1 MCGIAGFITHPAP
14 LPNRK
19 EALAALERSLHH
31 RGPDDQGTYISP
43 DGRCGLTNARL
54 AILDLSAAGHQPMRS
69 ADGRR
74 VIVFN
79 GEIYN
84 FLELRRELEAAG
96 AVFRSRS
103 DTEVVLQLYERHGP
117 ACVERLRGMFALAVW
132 DEWEGSCFM
141 ARDPLGIKPLYYYH
155 DPDEGLLAFAS
166 ELRALLVSGLAPK
179 RLDPQGLYG
188 YFRSGSVPEPLTMI
202 AGVRCLEPGTRMRWQ
217 AGRITRD
224 RFWSLHFAPGGTGS
238 GGDGNTAPTVRAA
251 LLDSVEHHFVSDVD
265 VGLFLSGGI
274 DSTAVLA
281 LARVNGRGNIRTFSI
296 GFDDDAAAD
305 ESGIARRTARHFD
318 AQHAE
323 WRLNRKT
330 GRALFDEFLPHVD
343 QPSVDGFNTF
353 AVSRFA
359 REQGIKVALSGLG
372 GDELFGGYPS
382 FRQLPRMVGWSRK
395 LGPLRG
401 LTGAALTAFAPRAPL
416 RRLGDFLRHP
426 PTLANA
432 YAAYRGIHTDA
443 EARALVACFA
453 DADGCADAAPGGGER
468 VDYPTEADEI
478 CALELR
484 RYMSNQLLRDSDVM
498 SMANGLELRV
508 PLVDRQVVE
517 TLARIPAKQR
527 LLAGKGLLLRA
538 VPEVP
543 DWVTGQ
549 PKRGFLFP
557 FETWMAGDWGASPTP
572 PADGNERGQKP
583 RAWYQKWS
591 VFVFTHWWRQFSP

>member
-1 MCGIAGFITHPAP
+1 MCGIAGFVTHPVP
-14 LPNRK
+14 LPDRR
-19 EALAALERSLHH
+19 EVLATLECTLRH
-31 RGPDDQGTYISP
+31 RGPDDQGTYLSP
-43 DGRCGLTNARL
+43 DGRCGLTNTRL

-74 VIVFN
+74 MIVFN

-84 FLELRRELEAAG
+84 FLELRLELEATG
-96 AVFRSRS
+96 AVFRSCS
-103 DTEVVLQLYERHGP
+103 DTEVVLALYERHGA

-132 DEWEGSCFM
+132 DERDGTCFL

-155 DPDEGLLAFAS
+155 DAAGGLMAFAS
-166 ELRALLVSGLAPK
+166 ELRSLLATGLVPK

-202 AGVRCLEPGTRMRWQ
+202 AGVRCLEPGTRMLWQ
-217 AGRITRD
+217 AGRITHD
-224 RFWSLHFAPGGTGS
+224 RFWSLQFAAGGRRS
-238 GGDGNTAPTVRAA
+238 DEEIAATVRTT
-251 LLDSVEHHFVSDVD
+251 LLESVEHHFVSDVN

-281 LARVNGRGNIRTFSI
+281 LARANGRENIRTFSI

-305 ESGIARRTARHFD
+305 ESGIARRTAEHFG
-318 AQHAE
+318 AAHAE
-323 WRLNRKT
+323 WRLDRT
-330 GRALFDEFLPHVD
+330 SGRALFDEFLPHVD
-343 QPSVDGFNTF
+343 QPSVDGFNTY
-353 AVSRFA
+353 AVSRFT

-382 FRQLPRMVGWSRK
+382 FRQLPRMVGGSRK

-401 LTGAALTAFAPRAPL
+401 LAGKALTAFAPRASL
-416 RRLGDFLRHP
+416 RRLGDFLQRP

-443 EARALVACFA
+443 EARALVARYA
-453 DADGCADAAPGGGER
+453 DADGCADAFAEDELGTG
-468 VDYPTEADEI
+468 YPTDADEI
-478 CALELR
+478 SALELR

-508 PLVDRQVVE
+508 PLVDRRVVE
-517 TLARIPAKQR
+517 TLMRIPAHPR
-527 LLAGKGLLLRA
+527 LLPGKGLLLRA

-543 DWVTGQ
+543 AWVAEQ

-557 FETWMAGDWGASPTP
+557 FETWMAGEWGASPTP
-572 PADGNERGQKP
+572 TDSPPGQKQ
-583 RAWYQKWS
+583 RTWYQKWS
-591 VFVFTHWWRQFSP
+591 VFVFAHWWEQFSS